1 MDTREERIIN
11 ELEAERDWRIKELK
25 NIKLLFRDIDFN
37 LQNDEYNNIYLKMTL
52 PMIYAHWEGYVVES
66 YRLIFEFI
74 NRINLS
80 SDEVTYKIL
89 TYANNNS
96 YNSLKGKHSFEQKC
110 KFTENFLSVMKSNI
124 KISGKIDTKSNLK
137 FEVFIALLN
146 IFNIDVSN
154 FNEFKFE
161 LDKLVNIRNS
171 IAHGENSYI
180 LSYNDIERYIEFVT
194 KLMDRL
200 LIEEAKFIEAKG
212 FKIVA
217 N

>member
-1 MDTREERIIN
+1 
-11 ELEAERDWRIKELK
+11 
-25 NIKLLFRDIDFN
+25 
-37 LQNDEYNNIYLKMTL
+37 MTL